1 MGVEAVEAGLFDNIA
16 VGSFRGI
23 EANGVRSFFSGFV
36 AGGGQQQDGAYGEGK
51 DPMREKGCFH
61 DERFGLKV
69 ENFGLAP
76 GILPLLPVR
85 TGR

>member
-1 MGVEAVEAGLFDNIA
+1 MAHTERERIPC
-16 VGSFRGI
+16 
-23 EANGVRSFFSGFV
+23 
-36 AGGGQQQDGAYGEGK
+36 GK
-51 DPMREKGCFH
+51 KDVFMM

-76 GILPLLPVR
+76 GILALLPVQ